1 MDPKLRIL
9 VRLDLDC
16 TSVSMVTSGHVT
28 AESVG
33 ALYSVVKRANSL
45 MQGLTVIIDV
55 TAAQVDRE
63 ALEQLQLCSHTKH
76 LPAHI
81 DPLQSD
87 FQLKILAPAAVEHVQ
102 PARRLVAA

>member
-33 ALYSVVKRANSL
+33 ALYSVVKRASSL
-45 MQGLTVIIDV
+45 MQGLTVIIDL
-55 TAAQVDRE
+55 TAAHVDAE
-63 ALEQLQLCSHTKH
+63 ALEQLQQCSHTKH
-76 LPAHI
+76 LPGHI

-87 FQLKILAPAAVEHVQ
+87 FQLNILAPADVEYA
-102 PARRLVAA
+102 PSTRGLVAA